1 MPDQNI
7 PSEEELRI
15 LAAQLGCPS
24 GEMGIEVGHQLHEI
38 NQQMTLNTFRHLEV
52 RNGDQ
57 LLELGHGNCSH
68 LPLLLNEVPN
78 LKYTGLEVSDVMKVE
93 AEKINASAVLSNS
106 ARFHHYSGETIPFED
121 HSFDNIMTVNTIY
134 FWPEPLKLLNELRR
148 VLTKGGKISIGFGQA
163 DCMKQMPVT
172 QFGFNL
178 FDSNK
183 VAALFEQTGFSDI
196 TNYDYKEPVQSFG
209 NAPTEREYSV
219 VTASI

>member
-1 MPDQNI
+1 MSDQNI
-7 PSEEELRI
+7 PSEEELRT

-38 NQQMTLNTFRHLEV
+38 NQQMTLNTFRCLEV
-52 RNGDQ
+52 QNGDQ

-78 LKYTGLEVSDVMKVE
+78 LKYTGLEVSGVMKEE
-93 AEKINASAVLSNS
+93 AKRINASSVLSKS

-121 HSFDNIMTVNTIY
+121 HSFDSTMTVNTIY
-134 FWPEPLKLLNELRR
+134 FWPEPMKLLNEIKR
-148 VLTKGGKISIGFGQA
+148 VLKKGGKISIGFAQA
-163 DCMKQMPVT
+163 DYMKQMPVT

-183 VAALFEQTGFSDI
+183 VTALLEQTGFSDI
-196 TNYDYKEPVQSFG
+196 TNYDYKEPVQSY
-209 NAPTEREYSV
+209 TDTVIEREYSV
-219 VTASI
+219 VTATT